1 MSFGLVDDSDSV
13 DTLEPEFNTFNDAPE
28 ETETRDVIVTSDS
41 RTSTN
46 DRTTTTNEYETNE
59 NDSTLNRSSN
69 RIQPSLSILSDDN
82 NVITIDNTD
91 NTSSDEYLTTSSTGT
106 QNKRKES
113 SSTARKLTPIEAR
126 SIQRNLKRKKKKSIA
141 KYKTNNSMSH
151 LTAMDEDD
159 RTLMV
164 ETTNAKMMFER
175 QRHTDMK
182 TIESA
187 KLVIEKERL
196 KMDRDNMNMKMQ
208 QIMAQTSVE
217 KSRMVLLR
225 LDIFKSREGIKKEY
239 PEVTEEYLNTHFP
252 YPE

>member
-1 MSFGLVDDSDSV
+1 
-13 DTLEPEFNTFNDAPE
+13 
-28 ETETRDVIVTSDS
+28 
-41 RTSTN
+41 
-46 DRTTTTNEYETNE
+46 
-59 NDSTLNRSSN
+59 
-69 RIQPSLSILSDDN
+69 
-82 NVITIDNTD
+82 
-91 NTSSDEYLTTSSTGT
+91 
-106 QNKRKES
+106 
-113 SSTARKLTPIEAR
+113 
-126 SIQRNLKRKKKKSIA
+126 
-141 KYKTNNSMSH
+141 MSH

-159 RTLMV
+159 RALMV